1 MARADEYR
9 LELRVGL
16 LVLVGLVALVGIIL
30 VSERF
35 SFRGDYLVTAYVRDA
50 GGLRAGSPVQL
61 AGLPIGK
68 VKAISTDSGEARYP
82 VKVILAIEENFRLP
96 VSSTLSV
103 ATAGIFGDAY
113 LAFSGTA
120 TPGAPVE
127 LLPMDGS
134 AKVYATRG
142 FLDTATQQS
151 LDLLERLNDVLDPVT
166 RTDAKRLVH
175 ATADMAEESTLLIR
189 QLREQTAGI
198 GATVAK
204 MDALATGLDETQRR
218 LAPQVELMVA
228 QVTRVAAQAEE
239 TIAAA
244 TRTLATVDRAADSVD
259 GVITDNGPAIA
270 ALLAGLRNT
279 ATALATVANAAN
291 EGDGLIGHLL
301 RDRQL
306 ARDVSDAAT
315 NLSQISDLLLTKPE
329 VLIFGMSND
338 DQVKARAVRDRL
350 RMRRTFQEGFTLPP
364 QPQVPVPSLL
374 EQARENAQDGS
385 PAPQR

>member
-35 SFRGDYLVTAYVRDA
+35 SFRDDYLVTAYLRDA

-68 VKAISTDSGEARYP
+68 VKSISTDSGEARYP
-82 VKVILAIEENFRLP
+82 VKVVLAIEENFRLP
-96 VSSTLSV
+96 ASSTLSV

-113 LAFSGTA
+113 LAFTGTG
-120 TPGAPVE
+120 TPGAPAE

-151 LDLLERLNDVLDPVT
+151 LDLLERLNDVLDPST
-166 RTDAKRLVH
+166 RNDAKRLVH
-175 ATADMAEESTLLIR
+175 ATANLAEESTLLMR
-189 QLREQTAGI
+189 HLREQTAGI
-198 GATVAK
+198 GATVEK
-204 MDALATGLDETQRR
+204 MDALATGLDATQRR
-218 LAPQVELMVA
+218 LSPQIETMVA
-228 QVTRVAAQAEE
+228 QMMRVAVQAEE
-239 TIAAA
+239 AIAAT
-244 TRTLATVDRAADSVD
+244 TRTLATMDRAAGSVD
-259 GVITDNGPAIA
+259 GVLTDNGPAIA
-270 ALLAGLRNT
+270 ALLEALGNT
-279 ATALATVANAAN
+279 ATALAAVANAAH
-291 EGDGLIGHLL
+291 EGDGLLGHLL

-306 ARDVSDAAT
+306 ARDVSEAAM
-315 NLSQISDLLLTKPE
+315 NMSQISDLLLTKPE
-329 VLIFGMSND
+329 VLIFGMSNE
-338 DQVKARAVRDRL
+338 DQIKVRALRDRL

-364 QPQVPVPSLL
+364 VPEVPVPSLL
-374 EQARENAQDGS
+374 EQAREHAQDGAL
-385 PAPQR
+385 APQR